1 MWRKKWFRFVKDS
14 PCLISMVID
23 GKKIARKIIE
33 LLKSLPRPPKKLA
46 AVLVGANPAS
56 ISFLK
61 QKERIAME
69 LGIEFKLCQ
78 LPGSISENDVIQE
91 IKKLNRD
98 GKVGGIIIQL
108 PLPEK
113 FNREN
118 VIDALDPAKDIDAL
132 RPESKVAPLAVEV
145 VKDVL
150 EEARY
155 DIKDKVVGVVGRG
168 LLVGRPIAE
177 WLSGKPRIAEQGS
190 LRGRCREVIIFH
202 TKTDFS
208 RLKDCDLVISGV
220 GKAGLIKPEM
230 LKPNA
235 GIIDFGFDTID
246 GKIHGD
252 FDSESLNATPH
263 TLYPNFYT
271 PTPGGT
277 GPILVAEIF
286 KNFHRLSN

>member
-1 MWRKKWFRFVKDS
+1 
-14 PCLISMVID
+14 MVIID

-33 LLKSLPRPPKKLA
+33 LLKGLPKPPKQLA

-61 QKERIAME
+61 QKERISTE
-69 LGIEFKLCQ
+69 LGIEFRLHQ
-78 LPGSISENDVIQE
+78 LPESISENDTIQE
-91 IKKLNRD
+91 IKKINRD
-98 GKVGGIIIQL
+98 EKVGGIIIQL

-118 VIDALDPAKDIDAL
+118 VINALDPTKDIDAL
-132 RPESKVAPLAVEV
+132 LPASKVSPLAVEV

-150 EEARY
+150 EETRY
-155 DIKDKVVGVVGRG
+155 DTKDKVVGVVGRG
-168 LLVGRPIAE
+168 LLIGRPIAE
-177 WLSGKPRIAEQGS
+177 WLSGK
-190 LRGRCREVIIFH
+190 CREVIIFH
-202 TKTDFS
+202 TKTDLS
-208 RLKDCDLVISGV
+208 RLKDCDLVITGA
-220 GKAGLIKPEM
+220 GKAGLIQPEA

-235 GIIDFGFDTID
+235 GVIDFGFSSVD

-252 FDSESLNATPH
+252 FDAEKLKTEGLEFKIS
-263 TLYPNFYT
+263 FYT

-286 KNFHRLSN
+286 KNFYRLNDLLS